1 MSATSSGA
9 LSGVIFGL
17 ALVFLL
23 QQLGLLSLSALESGI
38 LYVILVAIA
47 FGVLFGIVGTV
58 LGKRRARRLWPDA
71 ASP

>member
-23 QQLGLLSLSALESGI
+23 QQLGLLSLSALAGGI
-38 LYVILVAIA
+38 LYVILVAVA
-47 FGVLFGIVGTV
+47 FGVVFGIVGNL
-58 LGKRRARRLWPDA
+58 LGKRRAKKLWPNA
-71 ASP
+71 VTS